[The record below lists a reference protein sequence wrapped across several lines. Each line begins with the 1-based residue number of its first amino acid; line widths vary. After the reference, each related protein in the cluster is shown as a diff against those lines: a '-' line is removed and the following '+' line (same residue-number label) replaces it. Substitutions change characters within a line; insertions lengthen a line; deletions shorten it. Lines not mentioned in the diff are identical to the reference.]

1 MCGLFVLEVVMVQI
15 KNGRVGKVRINLA
28 MSLNECVGMAIRAI
42 RTDKGLRQ
50 ADIGICLSVGTSQAN
65 KFETGASV
73 LSFTQVYTVA
83 KYLDIKVQD
92 IIDLAELI
100 YTESNGGLYV
110 K

>member
-1 MCGLFVLEVVMVQI
+1 MVQI
-15 KNGRVGKVRINLA
+15 KNGRVGKVRIQLS
-28 MSLNECVGMAIRAI
+28 MSLNECVAMAIRSI

-50 ADIGICLSVGTSQAN
+50 RDIGDALGVGSSQAN

-100 YTESNGGLYV
+100 YTESNGG
-110 K
+110 

>member
-1 MCGLFVLEVVMVQI
+1 MVQI
-15 KNGRVGKVRINLA
+15 ENGRVGKVRIQLS

-50 ADIGICLSVGTSQAN
+50 CDIGDALGVGKSQAN

-100 YTESNGGLYV
+100 YTESNGG
-110 K
+110 

>member
-1 MCGLFVLEVVMVQI
+1 MVQI
-15 KNGRVGKVRINLA
+15 ENGRVGKVRIQLA

-50 ADIGICLSVGTSQAN
+50 CNIGDALGVGSSQAN

-73 LSFTQVYTVA
+73 LSFVQVYTVA

-100 YTESNGGLYV
+100 YTESNGG
-110 K
+110 

>member
-1 MCGLFVLEVVMVQI
+1 MVQI
-15 KNGRVGKVRINLA
+15 KNGRVGKVRIQLS

-42 RTDKGLRQ
+42 RADKGLRQ
-50 ADIGICLSVGTSQAN
+50 CDIGDTLGVGTSQAN

-92 IIDLAELI
+92 IVDLAELI
-100 YTESNGGLYV
+100 HTESNGG
-110 K
+110 

>member
-1 MCGLFVLEVVMVQI
+1 MVQI
-15 KNGRVGKVRINLA
+15 KNGRVGKVRIQLS

-42 RTDKGLRQ
+42 RADKGLRQ
-50 ADIGICLSVGTSQAN
+50 CDIGDALGIGKSQAN

-73 LSFTQVYTVA
+73 LSFTQVYAVA

-100 YTESNGGLYV
+100 YTESNGG
-110 K
+110 